1 MLHLKEGT
9 YLSNT
14 TNYINYQSNMVVKI
28 RENWHS
34 YITNLNDAY

>member
-1 MLHLKEGT
+1 MLYLKEGS

-14 TNYINYQSNMVVKI
+14 SNYINYQTKI
-28 RENWHS
+28 RKKKGHS